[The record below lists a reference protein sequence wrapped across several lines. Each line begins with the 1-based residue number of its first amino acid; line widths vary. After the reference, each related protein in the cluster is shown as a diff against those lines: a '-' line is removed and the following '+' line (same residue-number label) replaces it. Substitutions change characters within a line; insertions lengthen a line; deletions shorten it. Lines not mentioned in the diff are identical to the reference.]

1 VWGKR
6 GNGIAGLLSG
16 LEMRQNRCEKINCMK
31 NALKSLKNHPEMLR
45 ITKYLLPLPRN
56 MKK

>member
-6 GNGIAGLLSG
+6 GNGIVGLLSG
-16 LEMRQNRCEKINCMK
+16 LEMRQNRCEKINSMK
-31 NALKSLKNHPEMLR
+31 IALNSLKNHPEMLR

>member
-1 VWGKR
+1 MKVQNDGK
-6 GNGIAGLLSG
+6 AFVLSG
-16 LEMRQNRCEKINCMK
+16 LEMRQNRCEKINSMK
-31 NALKSLKNHPEMLR
+31 IALKSLKNHPEMLR